1 MRETVLYFAP
11 DGTSHTPLLKGVLAQ
26 MNIKVKNLTPERC
39 AQRIGWLAGV
49 EGVEKREL
57 SESFQRYVPV
67 LDEELMVMAGFTDGR
82 LDELLENLKKAGA
95 PKIRLKAI
103 VTETNARWT
112 VYQLYNQLKA
122 ESARI

>member
-39 AQRIGWLAGV
+39 AQRIGWLTGV

-57 SESFQRYVPV
+57 SENFQRYAPV

-82 LDELLENLKKAGA
+82 LDELLENLKKAGV

-112 VYQLYNQLKA
+112 VYQLYDQLKA